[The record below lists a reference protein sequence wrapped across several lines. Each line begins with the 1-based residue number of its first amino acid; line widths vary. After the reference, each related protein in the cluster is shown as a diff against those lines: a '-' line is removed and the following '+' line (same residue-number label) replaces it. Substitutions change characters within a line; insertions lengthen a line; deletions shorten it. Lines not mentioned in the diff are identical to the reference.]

1 MSKIVVTTFSL
12 LATFVEELKGGTVYL
27 FFTTAGLIDDPSNNL
42 KVFKVVVGFV
52 TLVLVFVQAKIWI
65 LKVKTNHTHPTIKN
79 ENNQESSKKNINKF
93 LCVLALTSLTSTSL
107 IYWAC
112 ARRNGSADVYSQHLK
127 SIIFSQLM
135 YYNILPL
142 TWIWMT
148 PRMKTELKNEVFGFL
163 RRFQNLFVA
172 NVVAPIES
180 EVV

>member
-1 MSKIVVTTFSL
+1 M
-12 LATFVEELKGGTVYL
+12 
-27 FFTTAGLIDDPSNNL
+27 

-65 LKVKTNHTHPTIKN
+65 FKAKTNYIQPAIEN
-79 ENNQESSKKNINKF
+79 ENNQESSKKKINKF
-93 LCVLALTSLTSTSL
+93 LCVLALTSLTSTSI
-107 IYWAC
+107 IYWAF
-112 ARRNGSADVYSQHLK
+112 ARRNGSVDVYSQHLT
-127 SIIFSQLM
+127 SIIFSQIM